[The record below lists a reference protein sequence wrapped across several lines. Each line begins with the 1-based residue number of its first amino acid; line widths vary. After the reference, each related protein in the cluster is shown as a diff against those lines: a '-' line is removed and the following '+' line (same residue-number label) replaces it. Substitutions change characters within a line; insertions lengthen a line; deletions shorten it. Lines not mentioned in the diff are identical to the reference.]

1 MATVLGG
8 RDLAA
13 MIRLG
18 SPEGW
23 ISGRRA
29 DMIASMV
36 TLSPTR
42 AKQVALIV
50 EDDPTLLDLVT
61 ETVESLGHEVR
72 SASSQEDA
80 LGMLEDT
87 MFDYVLLDLKIPLR
101 EGRLPRL
108 EIGFNL
114 LERIV
119 SLPDARR
126 PGVIVMTAH
135 GDDHEYCRRALLAGA
150 DDFIKKPF
158 DSGKESPEAAIK
170 ELLAKRIPGARYEA
184 AAAAVDG
191 TLTAADGRAR
201 ELGASP
207 TGDLADPAIH
217 LLGTYDRRRCTLE
230 LNGKLLELSEQRF
243 RLFARLAV
251 HAKRS
256 PGQHLSLLDVPEI
269 QSGTRQALN
278 RLRKDLEAQVPG
290 FWDRWIRNDGHGSYC
305 LLVPGDSI
313 TYDADAMASHP
324 ELLGLLRG

>member
-1 MATVLGG
+1 
-8 RDLAA
+8 
-13 MIRLG
+13 
-18 SPEGW
+18 
-23 ISGRRA
+23 
-29 DMIASMV
+29 MV
-36 TLSPTR
+36 TLSPSRT
-42 AKQVALIV
+42 KLVALIV
-50 EDDPTLLDLVT
+50 EDDPTLQDLVT

-72 SASSQEDA
+72 SAASQEDA
-80 LGMLEDT
+80 LAMLEDT

-101 EGRLPRL
+101 DGRLPRL

-158 DSGKESPEAAIK
+158 NSKESPELAIK
-170 ELLAKRIPGARYEA
+170 ELLAKRQEARYEA
-184 AAAAVDG
+184 AGDSPGLSAGDS
-191 TLTAADGRAR
+191 GRR
-201 ELGASP
+201 EVAST
-207 TGDLADPAIH
+207 TGEAGPPAIH
-217 LLGTYDRRRCTLE
+217 LLGTYDRRKCTLE
-230 LNGKLLELSEQRF
+230 INGKELQLSEQRF

-251 HAKRS
+251 HAKRA

-278 RLRKDLEAQVPG
+278 RLRKDLESQVPG

-305 LLVPGDSI
+305 LVVPGDSI
-313 TYDADAMASHP
+313 TFDADAMASHP
-324 ELLGLLRG
+324 ELLGILRT

>member
-1 MATVLGG
+1 
-8 RDLAA
+8 
-13 MIRLG
+13 
-18 SPEGW
+18 
-23 ISGRRA
+23 
-29 DMIASMV
+29 MV
-36 TLSPTR
+36 TLSPSR

-72 SASSQEDA
+72 CANSQEDA
-80 LGMLEDT
+80 LALLEDT

-114 LERIV
+114 LERII

-158 DSGKESPEAAIK
+158 NSKESPELAIK
-170 ELLAKRIPGARYEA
+170 ELLTKRQEARYEA
-184 AAAAVDG
+184 AGDTPGLAAGDS
-191 TLTAADGRAR
+191 GRR
-201 ELGASP
+201 EVANT
-207 TGDLADPAIH
+207 TGEGGPPAIH
-217 LLGTYDRRRCTLE
+217 LLGTYDRRKCTLE
-230 LNGKLLELSEQRF
+230 INGKELQLSEQRF

-251 HAKRS
+251 HAKRA

-278 RLRKDLEAQVPG
+278 RLRKDLESQVPG

-305 LLVPGDSI
+305 LVVPGDSI
-313 TYDADAMASHP
+313 TFDADAMASHP
-324 ELLGLLRG
+324 ELLGILRG

>member
-1 MATVLGG
+1 MT
-8 RDLAA
+8 
-13 MIRLG
+13 
-18 SPEGW
+18 
-23 ISGRRA
+23 
-29 DMIASMV
+29 ASLTKHAGLV
-36 TLSPTR
+36 
-42 AKQVALIV
+42 V

-80 LGMLEDT
+80 LALLEDT

-119 SLPDARR
+119 ALPDARR

-170 ELLAKRIPGARYEA
+170 ELIAKRQEARLEA
-184 AAAAVDG
+184 ANAASSAGGGDARRSESSSAAADQG
-191 TLTAADGRAR
+191 
-201 ELGASP
+201 P
-207 TGDLADPAIH
+207 PAIH
-217 LLGTYDRRRCTLE
+217 LIGTYDRRRCNLQI
-230 LNGKLLELSEQRF
+230 NGKELLLSEQRF
-243 RLFARLAV
+243 RLFSRLAV
-251 HAKRS
+251 QAKRA

-290 FWDRWIRNDGHGSYC
+290 FWDQWIRNDGHGSYC
-305 LLVPGDSI
+305 LQIPGDSI
-313 TYDADAMASHP
+313 TYDADAMAAHP
-324 ELLGLLRG
+324 ELLTILRGN

>member
-1 MATVLGG
+1 LDVA
-8 RDLAA
+8 RASRHD
-13 MIRLG
+13 
-18 SPEGW
+18 
-23 ISGRRA
+23 RRV
-29 DMIASMV
+29 V
-36 TLSPTR
+36 TLSPSR

-158 DSGKESPEAAIK
+158 NSGKESPEAAIK
-170 ELLAKRIPGARYEA
+170 ELLMKRFEARQEARYDGA
-184 AAAAVDG
+184 AGDNATLAAGEGRRDS
-191 TLTAADGRAR
+191 AAP
-201 ELGASP
+201 ASEGGP
-207 TGDLADPAIH
+207 PAIH
-217 LLGTYDRRRCTLE
+217 LLGTYDRRRCTVE
-230 LNGKLLELSEQRF
+230 VNGKELMLSEQRF

-305 LLVPGDSI
+305 LVVPGDSI
-313 TYDADAMASHP
+313 TYDADSMAAHT
-324 ELLGLLRG
+324 ELLGLLRGF

>member
-1 MATVLGG
+1 MAT
-8 RDLAA
+8 LAPS
-13 MIRLG
+13 R
-18 SPEGW
+18 SKP
-23 ISGRRA
+23 S
-29 DMIASMV
+29 
-36 TLSPTR
+36 
-42 AKQVALIV
+42 ALVV

-61 ETVESLGHEVR
+61 ETVESLGHDVR
-72 SASSQEDA
+72 AAGSQEDA
-80 LGMLEDT
+80 LAELEDRR
-87 MFDYVLLDLKIPLR
+87 FDYVLLDLKIPLR

-108 EIGFNL
+108 EIGFSL

-119 SLPDARR
+119 GLADARR

-170 ELLAKRIPGARYEA
+170 DLLGKRHEARYEVAEVGAIA
-184 AAAAVDG
+184 AGEGPRED
-191 TLTAADGRAR
+191 AR
-201 ELGASP
+201 ELVRDAGP
-207 TGDLADPAIH
+207 PAIH
-217 LLGTYDRRRCTLE
+217 LIGTYDRRRCNLQIDKRE
-230 LNGKLLELSEQRF
+230 LKLSEQRF

-256 PGQHLSLLDVPEI
+256 PDQYLSLLDVPEI

-305 LLVPGDSI
+305 LQIPGDSI
-313 TYDADAMASHP
+313 TYDADAMRAHGD
-324 ELLGLLRG
+324 LLVILERG

>member
-1 MATVLGG
+1 MSRT
-8 RDLAA
+8 
-13 MIRLG
+13 
-18 SPEGW
+18 
-23 ISGRRA
+23 
-29 DMIASMV
+29 
-36 TLSPTR
+36 
-42 AKQVALIV
+42 KNVALVV
-50 EDDPTLLDLVT
+50 EDDPTLLDLIT
-61 ETVESLGHEVR
+61 ETIESLGHEVR

-80 LGMLEDT
+80 LSLVEDT

-108 EIGFNL
+108 EIGFTL

-135 GDDHEYCRRALLAGA
+135 GDDHEYCRRALRDGA

-158 DSGKESPEAAIK
+158 DSGKESPETAIK
-170 ELLAKRIPGARYEA
+170 KLLSRRSEERYEA
-184 AAAAVDG
+184 VELPGLAAG
-191 TLTAADGRAR
+191 EGRGRPASR
-201 ELGASP
+201 ELSVDQGP
-207 TGDLADPAIH
+207 PAIH
-217 LLGTYDRRRCTLE
+217 LVGTYDRRRCNLE
-230 LNGKLLELSEQRF
+230 VNGKELLLSEQRF

-305 LLVPGDSI
+305 LQIPGDSI
-313 TYDADAMASHP
+313 TYDADSMAAHP
-324 ELLGLLRG
+324 ELLTILRT

>member
-1 MATVLGG
+1 
-8 RDLAA
+8 
-13 MIRLG
+13 
-18 SPEGW
+18 
-23 ISGRRA
+23 
-29 DMIASMV
+29 MV
-36 TLSPTR
+36 TLSPSRT
-42 AKQVALIV
+42 KQVALIV

-72 SASSQEDA
+72 SANSQEDA

-87 MFDYVLLDLKIPLR
+87 MFNYVLLDLKIPLR

-158 DSGKESPEAAIK
+158 DSGKESPEQAIK
-170 ELLAKRIPGARYEA
+170 ELLAKRQEVRYEA
-184 AAAAVDG
+184 VSVDG
-191 TLTAADGRAR
+191 PGLAAGEGRGREPATTSTG
-201 ELGASP
+201 ELGP
-207 TGDLADPAIH
+207 PAIH
-217 LLGTYDRRRCTLE
+217 LLGTYDRRKCNLE
-230 LNGKLLELSEQRF
+230 INGKELQLSEQRF

-305 LLVPGDSI
+305 LVVPGDSI
-313 TYDADAMASHP
+313 TYDADAMAAHP

>member
-1 MATVLGG
+1 
-8 RDLAA
+8 
-13 MIRLG
+13 
-18 SPEGW
+18 
-23 ISGRRA
+23 
-29 DMIASMV
+29 MV
-36 TLSPTR
+36 TLSPSR
-42 AKQVALIV
+42 SKQVALIV

-72 SASSQEDA
+72 SASSQEGA
-80 LGMLEDT
+80 LGLLEDT

-119 SLPDARR
+119 GLPDARR

-158 DSGKESPEAAIK
+158 NSGKESPEQAIK
-170 ELLAKRIPGARYEA
+170 ELLAKRAEARYEA
-184 AAAAVDG
+184 VASE
-191 TLTAADGRAR
+191 TLTSVAGEGRGREAA
-201 ELGASP
+201 P
-207 TGDLADPAIH
+207 TPSGEAGPPAIH
-217 LLGTYDRRRCTLE
+217 LLGTYDRRKCNLE
-230 LNGKLLELSEQRF
+230 VNGKELQLSEQRF

-290 FWDRWIRNDGHGSYC
+290 FWDRWLRNDGHGSYC
-305 LLVPGDSI
+305 LVIPGDSI
-313 TYDADAMASHP
+313 TYDADSMAAHP
-324 ELLGLLRG
+324 ELLTILRGG

>member
-1 MATVLGG
+1 
-8 RDLAA
+8 
-13 MIRLG
+13 
-18 SPEGW
+18 
-23 ISGRRA
+23 
-29 DMIASMV
+29 MV
-36 TLSPTR
+36 TLSPSRT
-42 AKQVALIV
+42 KQVALIV

-80 LGMLEDT
+80 LSMLEDT

-114 LERIV
+114 LEWIV
-119 SLPDARR
+119 GLPGARR

-158 DSGKESPEAAIK
+158 NSKESPELAIK
-170 ELLAKRIPGARYEA
+170 ELLAKRQEARYEA
-184 AAAAVDG
+184 VGDNPNLAAG
-191 TLTAADGRAR
+191 EGRSR
-201 ELGASP
+201 EAGPSGEAGP
-207 TGDLADPAIH
+207 PAIH
-217 LLGTYDRRRCTLE
+217 LLGTYDRRKCTLE
-230 LNGKLLELSEQRF
+230 VNGKELQLSEQRF

-278 RLRKDLEAQVPG
+278 RLRKDLESQVPG

-305 LLVPGDSI
+305 LVVPGDSI
-313 TYDADAMASHP
+313 TYDADSMASHP
-324 ELLGLLRG
+324 ELLGLLRGS

>member
-1 MATVLGG
+1 
-8 RDLAA
+8 
-13 MIRLG
+13 
-18 SPEGW
+18 
-23 ISGRRA
+23 
-29 DMIASMV
+29 MV
-36 TLSPTR
+36 TLSPSRT
-42 AKQVALIV
+42 KQVALVV

-72 SASSQEDA
+72 SANSQEDA
-80 LGMLEDT
+80 LAMLEDT

-158 DSGKESPEAAIK
+158 NTKESPEQAIK
-170 ELLAKRIPGARYEA
+170 ELLAKRQEARYEA
-184 AAAAVDG
+184 VGDSPGLAAGEGRGREPAAQSG
-191 TLTAADGRAR
+191 ESG
-201 ELGASP
+201 P
-207 TGDLADPAIH
+207 PAIH
-217 LLGTYDRRRCTLE
+217 LLGTYDRRKCNIE
-230 LNGKLLELSEQRF
+230 INGKELLLSEQRF

-278 RLRKDLEAQVPG
+278 RLRKDLESQVPG

-305 LLVPGDSI
+305 LIVPGDSI
-313 TYDADAMASHP
+313 TFDAESMAAHP
-324 ELLGLLRG
+324 EVLGILRG